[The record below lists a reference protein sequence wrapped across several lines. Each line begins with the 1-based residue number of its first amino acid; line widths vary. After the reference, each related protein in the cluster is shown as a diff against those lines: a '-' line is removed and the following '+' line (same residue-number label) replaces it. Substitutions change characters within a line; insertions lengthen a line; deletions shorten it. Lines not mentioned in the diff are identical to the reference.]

1 MINGES
7 NRIRIVGT
15 VESVEFSH
23 CSHGVDLYQVF
34 VSVKRKTKDRKVFDV
49 LPVMSKVDCSELI
62 NHKIE
67 IVGQIRTRNIYTGN
81 TMRLLVNIFPQ
92 EMYPVDDSTE
102 DANDVYLDG
111 YICRKPTYRATPFN
125 KHISDICFAVRRN
138 GASDYVPCIAW
149 DKQALR
155 MAVSDVGDHF
165 ELLGKLR
172 SRKYEKHSNDMIEY
186 RTAYEV
192 SIHKMKFVEGKND
205 EIEEVEMS
213 EF

>member
-92 EMYPVDDSTE
+92 EIM
-102 DANDVYLDG
+102 
-111 YICRKPTYRATPFN
+111 
-125 KHISDICFAVRRN
+125 
-138 GASDYVPCIAW
+138 
-149 DKQALR
+149 Q
-155 MAVSDVGDHF
+155 
-165 ELLGKLR
+165 
-172 SRKYEKHSNDMIEY
+172 
-186 RTAYEV
+186 
-192 SIHKMKFVEGKND
+192 
-205 EIEEVEMS
+205 
-213 EF
+213 